1 MKRLKTITL
10 ICAMLCLCSSCKK
23 DLDMTLLKS
32 TLLNGTA
39 FSSIQATEAF
49 EIKVVKDESSFVEL
63 ECSAYLNE
71 YIICK
76 VENGCLILSV
86 NKVGNLPTGTEYR
99 AIVHTPTLHSISLTD
114 ASRMTIIGDF
124 EDFTS
129 AEIDKA
135 SVCSGGVFSGNAVVV
150 SLTEASQ
157 LVDFTFDGQQFE
169 ANLSDA
175 SRFVG
180 NVNAINDLNVELSS
194 ASNFVNY
201 GGTSQNAKLVLRE
214 SSLLNMAQT
223 EIQNIEVD
231 FSGVSSATVKAT
243 DTISGRLAELSTLY
257 YYGNPQINVEC
268 FDGSLVYRL

>member
-10 ICAMLCLCSSCKK
+10 ICAIFCLCSSCKK

-32 TLLNGTA
+32 TLLSGTA
-39 FSSIQATEAF
+39 FSSIQASEAF
-49 EIKVVKDESSFVEL
+49 EITVVKDENSFVEM
-63 ECSAYLNE
+63 ECSAYLND

-76 VENGCLILSV
+76 VENGCLTLSV
-86 NKVGNLPTGTEYR
+86 NKVGSLPTGTEYR
-99 AIVHTPTLHSISLTD
+99 AIVHTPTLHSISLTE

-129 AEIDKA
+129 AEIDEA
-135 SVCSGGVFSGNAVVV
+135 SICSGGVFSGDAVVV

-157 LVDFTFDGQQFE
+157 LVDFTFDGQRFE
-169 ANLSDA
+169 AKLSDA
-175 SRFVG
+175 SKFVG
-180 NVNAINDLNVELSS
+180 NVNVVNDLNVELGS

-223 EIQNIEVD
+223 EIRNIEVD
-231 FSGVSSATVKAT
+231 FSGAASATVKAT
-243 DTISGRLAELSTLY
+243 ETILGRLGGFSILY
-257 YYGNPQINVEC
+257 YYGNPQINVDC
-268 FDGSLVYRL
+268 SDGSLVQRL